1 MPLSPRQH
9 GGPSVT
15 AVPTPDT
22 RLAPTSLWTR
32 YRTAGDPE
40 ARAQLLARH
49 LGLVH
54 HVAREVSRRIPSV
67 ELGELVSAGALGLM
81 KALDS
86 FDLSRGLAFSTYAV
100 LRIRGAILDDLRSRD
115 STPRSVGVKRRK
127 IEAVAAALEARAGR
141 ARHPG
146 GDGRAAW
153 ESILPR
159 SGSGEMPWGST
170 LSRRL
175 PLIPTGRRVSRDAE
189 NHADP
194 SVTLPHAAAGGV
206 RARRAAAQLISR
218 LPEQQ
223 RRVLAL
229 YYYEELNLRQ
239 VGEVLHVSESRVSQ
253 IRSQALRRL
262 RGPELDSA
270 SRGRQVSGEAR
281 TKRQGAEA
289 RQLRPLFVPDSLLA
303 PRLPAYSSSTPG
315 FGSIRCLALPTSCCT
330 FPLISCA
337 LPFSC
342 SPVSPVAPPTA
353 LRTLPSTCFAAPLS
367 RSVDP
372 LGGHV
377 LLVGHVI
384 TPETG
389 FNVSA

>member
-1 MPLSPRQH
+1 
-9 GGPSVT
+9 VT
-15 AVPTPDT
+15 AVPIADT
-22 RLAPTSLWTR
+22 EPRTDALWAR

-40 ARAQLLARH
+40 ARSQLLVRH

-115 STPRSVGVKRRK
+115 STPRSVRIKRRR
-127 IEAVAAALEARAGR
+127 IDAVAAALEGHLGR
-141 ARHPG
+141 APNPTELAERLGIDLTTFWKWRDAVGTFTETETPHP
-146 GDGRAAW
+146 A
-153 ESILPR
+153 P
-159 SGSGEMPWGST
+159 
-170 LSRRL
+170 
-175 PLIPTGRRVSRDAE
+175 GRRFSRDAE

-194 SVTLPHAAAGGV
+194 SVTLPTQRLVESEHVAHL
-206 RARRAAAQLISR
+206 RKLIAD

-262 RGPELDSA
+262 RSELSKSA
-270 SRGRQVSGEAR
+270 VEG
-281 TKRQGAEA
+281 
-289 RQLRPLFVPDSLLA
+289 
-303 PRLPAYSSSTPG
+303 
-315 FGSIRCLALPTSCCT
+315 
-330 FPLISCA
+330 
-337 LPFSC
+337 
-342 SPVSPVAPPTA
+342 
-353 LRTLPSTCFAAPLS
+353 
-367 RSVDP
+367 
-372 LGGHV
+372 
-377 LLVGHVI
+377 
-384 TPETG
+384 
-389 FNVSA
+389 